1 MKTQNSDTSAFLS
14 ENYIL
19 PKLRKKSDQIAEE
32 LKRLIVVRGMVAGDR
47 LPKEK
52 DLVSLFACGK
62 GTMREALKSL
72 EIQGLI
78 TMRTGPKGGPVLREP
93 SYARAA
99 EQLRGYLNFKQ
110 LDIGHIYDVRLIVEP
125 EVAVAV
131 VDIITDDVLEELR
144 LVCEPSGGS
153 AELVRHREIDFHVI
167 LARHCPNPLLSFQ
180 SLFISNLLNDFVRF
194 DSVSDVEFD
203 RFTADNCHHHEA
215 IIEAYAERDK
225 AEVRRIMYDHMVS
238 AKMHTMELYG
248 KIAESILLTPQGVV
262 L

>member
-1 MKTQNSDTSAFLS
+1 MTTQQTDTSPFLS
-14 ENYIL
+14 ESYIL

-52 DLVSLFACGK
+52 DLVHLFACGK

-99 EQLRGYLNFKQ
+99 EQLRSYLNFKQ
-110 LDIGHIYDVRLIVEP
+110 LDVGHIYDVRLIVEP
-125 EVAVAV
+125 ELAVTV
-131 VDIITDDVLEELR
+131 VDIITDELLEELR
-144 LVCEPSGGS
+144 LVCTPSGGS

-180 SLFISNLLNDFVRF
+180 SLFISNLLSDFVRF
-194 DSVSDVEFD
+194 DSVSDNEFD
-203 RFTADNCHHHEA
+203 RFTEDNCQHHEA
-215 IIEAYAERDK
+215 IIDAFSNHNRED
-225 AEVRRIMYDHMVS
+225 VRRIMYDHMVS

-248 KIAESILLTPQGVV
+248 KIAENILLTPQGVV

>member
-1 MKTQNSDTSAFLS
+1 MKSSNSNTPAFLA
-14 ENYIL
+14 ETYEQ

-32 LKRLIVVRGMVAGDR
+32 MKRLIVIRGMEVGDR
-47 LPKEK
+47 LPKER
-52 DLVSLFACGK
+52 DLMEWFACGK

-99 EQLRGYLNFKQ
+99 EQLRTYLNFKH
-110 LDIGHIYDVRLIVEP
+110 LNIGHIYDARLIIEP
-125 EVAVAV
+125 EMAVAV
-131 VDIITDDVLEELR
+131 VEAINDELLHDLSR
-144 LVCEPSGGS
+144 ACQHSDNNSEI
-153 AELVRHREIDFHVI
+153 VRHREIDFHVT

-180 SLFISNLLNDFVRF
+180 SLFISNLLSDFVRF
-194 DSVSDVEFD
+194 DNPSNVGFS
-203 RFTADNCHHHEA
+203 RFTKDNCQHHEQLINA
-215 IIEAYAERDK
+215 FSAQNHADVRD
-225 AEVRRIMYDHMVS
+225 IMRAHMES

-248 KIAESILLTPQGVV
+248 TMADSILLAPQGVV